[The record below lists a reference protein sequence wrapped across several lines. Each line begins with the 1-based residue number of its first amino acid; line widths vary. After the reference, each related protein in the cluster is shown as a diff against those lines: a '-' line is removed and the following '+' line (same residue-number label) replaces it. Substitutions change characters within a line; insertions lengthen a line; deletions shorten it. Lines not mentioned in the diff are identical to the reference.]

1 MFFSRRNLEVLLN
14 KLNRVKAGESS
25 ACTIVKHKNPV
36 DAPYMTTLAE
46 VEVVAVEDEVYYRN
60 RPAGM
65 MLAVDEPP
73 ERHST
78 GVGVNIDL

>member
-1 MFFSRRNLEVLLN
+1 
-14 KLNRVKAGESS
+14 
-25 ACTIVKHKNPV
+25 
-36 DAPYMTTLAE
+36 MTTLAE